1 MTGTRVGWIG
11 TGVMGAPMCGHLLAS
26 GYPVTVFNRTPERAR
41 GLLERG
47 AAWAESPQAVAQHA
61 DVVFTMVGFP
71 DDLREIVLGPAGTLA
86 GAGHGT
92 ILVDMTTSEPSLAR
106 EIYEAARARGVA
118 SLDAP
123 VSGGDVGAR
132 AAGLSIMVGGDQ
144 DAFERVAPLLRCLG
158 ATIVHQGPAGA
169 GQHTKMVNQILVASG
184 MVAVSE
190 ALLYA
195 HQAGLDLPTVLQSVS
210 GGAAGSWSL
219 THYRRASSPG
229 TSRRA
234 SAWTTSSRTWA
245 SRWRRRGGCASR
257 CRASP
262 WWSSS
267 ISRSSRRAT
276 AARAR
281 MPSCSRSRGFRPWS
295 GRLHL
300 QHLRRRVE
308 RADRRRHARVA
319 RGLHQHLDQL
329 LARDAEVEGAREVQL
344 QLLGPS
350 ERRELCHGAQ
360 APAAQ
365 IEVRAR
371 PEHAEHELRHQAEEL
386 RCELLRR
393 QLPAAGA
400 RAPELRRDL
409 EAAREVVRLSR
420 HRVSPL

>member
-71 DDLREIVLGPAGTLA
+71 DDVREIVLGPAGTLA

-144 DAFERVAPLLRCLG
+144 DAFERVAPLLRCLD
-158 ATIVHQGPAGA
+158 ASIVHQGPAGA

-219 THYRRASSPG
+219 THYAPR
-229 TSRRA
+229 
-234 SAWTTSSRTWA
+234 
-245 SRWRRRGGCASR
+245 
-257 CRASP
+257 
-262 WWSSS
+262 
-267 ISRSSRRAT
+267 I
-276 AARAR
+276 
-281 MPSCSRSRGFRPWS
+281 
-295 GRLHL
+295 
-300 QHLRRRVE
+300 
-308 RADRRRHARVA
+308 
-319 RGLHQHLDQL
+319 
-329 LARDAEVEGAREVQL
+329 LARDFAPGFRVDHFVKDMGIALAEAR
-344 QLLGPS
+344 
-350 ERRELCHGAQ
+350 RM
-360 APAAQ
+360 
-365 IEVRAR
+365 
-371 PEHAEHELRHQAEEL
+371 
-386 RCELLRR
+386 
-393 QLPAAGA
+393 
-400 RAPELRRDL
+400 
-409 EAAREVVRLSR
+409 RLSLPGLALVEQLYLALVAQGDGR
-420 HRVSPL
+420 KGTHALVLALARLSAVEWPATPSAPPPPR

>member
-219 THYRRASSPG
+219 THYAPR
-229 TSRRA
+229 
-234 SAWTTSSRTWA
+234 
-245 SRWRRRGGCASR
+245 
-257 CRASP
+257 
-262 WWSSS
+262 
-267 ISRSSRRAT
+267 I
-276 AARAR
+276 
-281 MPSCSRSRGFRPWS
+281 
-295 GRLHL
+295 
-300 QHLRRRVE
+300 
-308 RADRRRHARVA
+308 
-319 RGLHQHLDQL
+319 
-329 LARDAEVEGAREVQL
+329 LARDFAPGFRVDHFVKDMGIALAEAR
-344 QLLGPS
+344 
-350 ERRELCHGAQ
+350 RM
-360 APAAQ
+360 
-365 IEVRAR
+365 
-371 PEHAEHELRHQAEEL
+371 
-386 RCELLRR
+386 
-393 QLPAAGA
+393 
-400 RAPELRRDL
+400 
-409 EAAREVVRLSR
+409 RLSLPGLALVEQLYLALVAQGDGR
-420 HRVSPL
+420 QGTHALVLALARLSAVESPATPSAPPPPR

>member
-1 MTGTRVGWIG
+1 MTAVRVGWIG

-132 AAGLSIMVGGDQ
+132 AAGLSIMVGGDR

-219 THYRRASSPG
+219 THYAPR
-229 TSRRA
+229 
-234 SAWTTSSRTWA
+234 
-245 SRWRRRGGCASR
+245 
-257 CRASP
+257 
-262 WWSSS
+262 
-267 ISRSSRRAT
+267 I
-276 AARAR
+276 
-281 MPSCSRSRGFRPWS
+281 
-295 GRLHL
+295 
-300 QHLRRRVE
+300 
-308 RADRRRHARVA
+308 
-319 RGLHQHLDQL
+319 
-329 LARDAEVEGAREVQL
+329 LARDFAPGFRVDHFVKDMGIALAEAR
-344 QLLGPS
+344 
-350 ERRELCHGAQ
+350 RM
-360 APAAQ
+360 
-365 IEVRAR
+365 
-371 PEHAEHELRHQAEEL
+371 
-386 RCELLRR
+386 
-393 QLPAAGA
+393 
-400 RAPELRRDL
+400 
-409 EAAREVVRLSR
+409 RLSLPGLALVEQLYLALVAQGDGR
-420 HRVSPL
+420 KGTHALVLALARLSAVEWPATPSAPPPPR

>member
-1 MTGTRVGWIG
+1 VMTGTRVGWIG

-71 DDLREIVLGPAGTLA
+71 DDVREIVLGPAGTLA

-132 AAGLSIMVGGDQ
+132 AAGLSIMVGGDR

-219 THYRRASSPG
+219 THYAPR
-229 TSRRA
+229 
-234 SAWTTSSRTWA
+234 
-245 SRWRRRGGCASR
+245 
-257 CRASP
+257 
-262 WWSSS
+262 
-267 ISRSSRRAT
+267 I
-276 AARAR
+276 
-281 MPSCSRSRGFRPWS
+281 
-295 GRLHL
+295 
-300 QHLRRRVE
+300 
-308 RADRRRHARVA
+308 
-319 RGLHQHLDQL
+319 
-329 LARDAEVEGAREVQL
+329 LARDFAPGFRVDHFVKDMGIALAEARRMRLSLPGLALVEQL
-344 QLLGPS
+344 YLAL
-350 ERRELCHGAQ
+350 
-360 APAAQ
+360 AAQ
-365 IEVRAR
+365 GDGRKGT
-371 PEHAEHELRHQAEEL
+371 HALVLAL
-386 RCELLRR
+386 
-393 QLPAAGA
+393 A
-400 RAPELRRDL
+400 
-409 EAAREVVRLSR
+409 RLSAVEWPATPSAPPPPR
-420 HRVSPL
+420 

>member
-61 DVVFTMVGFP
+61 DVVFTMVSFP

-132 AAGLSIMVGGDQ
+132 AAGLSIMVGGDR

-219 THYRRASSPG
+219 THYAPR
-229 TSRRA
+229 
-234 SAWTTSSRTWA
+234 
-245 SRWRRRGGCASR
+245 
-257 CRASP
+257 
-262 WWSSS
+262 
-267 ISRSSRRAT
+267 I
-276 AARAR
+276 
-281 MPSCSRSRGFRPWS
+281 
-295 GRLHL
+295 
-300 QHLRRRVE
+300 
-308 RADRRRHARVA
+308 
-319 RGLHQHLDQL
+319 
-329 LARDAEVEGAREVQL
+329 LARDFAPGFRVDHFVKDMGIALAEAR
-344 QLLGPS
+344 
-350 ERRELCHGAQ
+350 RM
-360 APAAQ
+360 
-365 IEVRAR
+365 
-371 PEHAEHELRHQAEEL
+371 
-386 RCELLRR
+386 
-393 QLPAAGA
+393 
-400 RAPELRRDL
+400 
-409 EAAREVVRLSR
+409 RLSLPGLALVEQLYLALVAQGDGR
-420 HRVSPL
+420 QGTHALVLALARLSAVEWPATPSAPPPPR

>member
-71 DDLREIVLGPAGTLA
+71 DDVREIVLGPAGTLA

-92 ILVDMTTSEPSLAR
+92 IPVDMTTSEPSLAR

-132 AAGLSIMVGGDQ
+132 AAGLSIMVGGDR

-219 THYRRASSPG
+219 THYAPR
-229 TSRRA
+229 
-234 SAWTTSSRTWA
+234 
-245 SRWRRRGGCASR
+245 
-257 CRASP
+257 
-262 WWSSS
+262 
-267 ISRSSRRAT
+267 I
-276 AARAR
+276 
-281 MPSCSRSRGFRPWS
+281 
-295 GRLHL
+295 
-300 QHLRRRVE
+300 
-308 RADRRRHARVA
+308 
-319 RGLHQHLDQL
+319 
-329 LARDAEVEGAREVQL
+329 LARDFAPGFRVDHFVKDMGIALAEAR
-344 QLLGPS
+344 
-350 ERRELCHGAQ
+350 RM
-360 APAAQ
+360 
-365 IEVRAR
+365 
-371 PEHAEHELRHQAEEL
+371 
-386 RCELLRR
+386 
-393 QLPAAGA
+393 
-400 RAPELRRDL
+400 
-409 EAAREVVRLSR
+409 RLSLPGLALVEQLYLALVAQGDGR
-420 HRVSPL
+420 KGTHALVLALARLSAVEWPATPSAPPPPR